1 MIVGFRRHPSIAHVL
16 WAVWRRTAVVT
27 TALGLVCVAIF
38 IVAFGVLH
46 PRLHRAIEVS
56 NATQDLGA
64 GLTVQETA
72 LRGLLATGDGQFLD
86 AYTGAVHQVQRARV
100 PIESFDSPRTREL
113 LVATDAWQDQWAA
126 VALLPR
132 GGKPDAAFLR
142 EGDRLAGDI
151 RDAHAAASV
160 ELSRNMRVQEESE
173 GVLLGLGIA
182 VALAS
187 VVAGLA
193 VSRRGLRGTRAAIG
207 KPLHSLMESID
218 GLGAGAR
225 PDLLDPGAP
234 VELRELGDRLAHVGA
249 RLSAGRA
256 RTTALLEVQHAIAF
270 ATLDEQHAMELITA
284 QVRALTSADAAVVEL
299 REGDEMVYAAGDGT
313 ARDHVGLRLPIHGSA
328 SGRCATTGISARIDD
343 VEADPNMDAAVCLA
357 VGLRSTVVVPL
368 RHDGVI
374 IGVLK
379 VYSDRPAAFTTE
391 DEETLDLLSGLAAV
405 AIHNA
410 RTHTA
415 SIDARLAVERS
426 EERFRSLYHRSPV
439 GQTEVALDGTVMHV
453 NDVFATMLGRTP
465 DDLVGTAAGE
475 LLVRSQDGTE
485 FTTAL
490 RRMRAGEIT
499 HYTGRRVYR
508 HTAGH
513 PVTALISVGLV
524 TTGDGEQ
531 HIIGTAV
538 DITDSERAREAL
550 ADSEEQLQRMFDA
563 APVGIM
569 VRDHDGRIVA
579 ANGAFADI
587 LGYDVADLV
596 GVRAQ
601 MLTHSDDPVASGF
614 ALDRITGGDEEVV
627 LLERRLRRADG
638 TPVWVSTTS
647 TAMEYDG
654 RQRVLTYVAD
664 VTERREAGDR
674 LAHLALYDQLTGL
687 PNRVAAL
694 DALDATQQAGEP
706 VAVLFIDL
714 DGFKAVNDQYG
725 HQTGDAVLAKTASR
739 LTAVVRPHDVTARL
753 AGDEF
758 VIICPGLTDETG
770 ARALADRIETTL
782 RAPML
787 IGDATVQIGASIGIA
802 MSAAGDDT
810 SALLSTA
817 DAAMY
822 EAKRAN
828 KRHPATTRS

>member
-1 MIVGFRRHPSIAHVL
+1 VGFRREPSISGAL
-16 WAVWRRTAVVT
+16 WTVWRRTAVVT

-38 IVAFGVLH
+38 VVAFGVLQ
-46 PRLHRAIEVS
+46 PRLQRAIEVS

-64 GLTVQETA
+64 GLAVQETA
-72 LRGLLATGDGQFLD
+72 LRELLVTGDGQFLE
-86 AYTGAVHQVQRARV
+86 AYTGAVHQVERARV
-100 PIESFDSPRTREL
+100 PIEAFDSPRTREL
-113 LVATDAWQDQWAA
+113 LAATDAWQGQWAA

-132 GGKPDAAFLR
+132 GGRPDPAFLR
-142 EGDRLAGDI
+142 EGDRLAGNI
-151 RDAHAAASV
+151 RDAQAAASA
-160 ELSRNMRVQEESE
+160 ELTHNMRVQERSE
-173 GVLLGLGIA
+173 AVLLGLGIA
-182 VALAS
+182 VSVAS

-193 VSRRGLRGTRAAIG
+193 VSQQGLRGTRAAIG
-207 KPLHSLMESID
+207 EPLHSLMESID

-225 PDLLDPGAP
+225 PDLLDARAP

-270 ATLDEQHAMELITA
+270 ATLDEQDAMELITA
-284 QVRALTSADAAVVEL
+284 QVRALTRADAAVVEL
-299 REGDEMVYAAGDGT
+299 REGDEMVYAAADGT
-313 ARDHVGLRLPIHGSA
+313 ARDHVGLRLSVHRSA
-328 SGRCATTGISARIDD
+328 SGRSATTGISGRIDD
-343 VEADPNMDAAVCLA
+343 VEADPTMDTALCRAL
-357 VGLRSTVVVPL
+357 GLRSMVMVPL

-379 VYSDRPAAFTTE
+379 VYSDRPAAFTIE

-405 AIHNA
+405 AIQNA

-439 GQTEVALDGTVMHV
+439 GQTEVALDGTVLHV
-453 NDVFATMLGRTP
+453 NDVFASMLGRTP
-465 DDLVGTAAGE
+465 ADLVGTAAAE
-475 LLVRSQDGTE
+475 LLVRSQDSTD

-490 RRMRAGEIT
+490 RRIRAGEIT

-524 TTGDGEQ
+524 TTGDRAQ

-550 ADSEEQLQRMFDA
+550 AASAEQLQRMFDT

-579 ANGAFADI
+579 ANRAFADI
-587 LGYDVADLV
+587 LGYRVTDLV

-601 MLTHSDDPVASGF
+601 MLTHPDDTVASGL
-614 ALDRITGGDEEVV
+614 ALDRIAGGDEEVV

-647 TAMEYDG
+647 TALEYDG
-654 RQRVLTYVAD
+654 RPRVLTYCAD
-664 VTERREAGDR
+664 VTERREAADR
-674 LAHLALYDQLTGL
+674 LAHLALHDQLTGL

-694 DALDATQQAGEP
+694 DALDAAQQAGEP
-706 VAVLFIDL
+706 IAVLFIDL
-714 DGFKAVNDQYG
+714 DGFKTVNDEYG
-725 HQTGDAVLAKTASR
+725 HQVGDAVLAQAAAR

-758 VIICPGLTDETG
+758 VIICPGLPDETG
-770 ARALADRIETTL
+770 ARGLADRIETTL
-782 RAPML
+782 SAPML
-787 IGDATVQIGASIGIA
+787 IGETTVRIGASIGIA
-802 MSAAGDDT
+802 MSPAGDDT
-810 SALLSTA
+810 SALLSVA

-828 KRHPATTRS
+828 KRHLATTGA

>member
-1 MIVGFRRHPSIAHVL
+1 
-16 WAVWRRTAVVT
+16 
-27 TALGLVCVAIF
+27 
-38 IVAFGVLH
+38 
-46 PRLHRAIEVS
+46 
-56 NATQDLGA
+56 
-64 GLTVQETA
+64 
-72 LRGLLATGDGQFLD
+72 
-86 AYTGAVHQVQRARV
+86 
-100 PIESFDSPRTREL
+100 
-113 LVATDAWQDQWAA
+113 
-126 VALLPR
+126 
-132 GGKPDAAFLR
+132 
-142 EGDRLAGDI
+142 
-151 RDAHAAASV
+151 
-160 ELSRNMRVQEESE
+160 
-173 GVLLGLGIA
+173 
-182 VALAS
+182 
-187 VVAGLA
+187 
-193 VSRRGLRGTRAAIG
+193 
-207 KPLHSLMESID
+207 
-218 GLGAGAR
+218 
-225 PDLLDPGAP
+225 
-234 VELRELGDRLAHVGA
+234 
-249 RLSAGRA
+249 
-256 RTTALLEVQHAIAF
+256 
-270 ATLDEQHAMELITA
+270 
-284 QVRALTSADAAVVEL
+284 
-299 REGDEMVYAAGDGT
+299 
-313 ARDHVGLRLPIHGSA
+313 
-328 SGRCATTGISARIDD
+328 
-343 VEADPNMDAAVCLA
+343 
-357 VGLRSTVVVPL
+357 
-368 RHDGVI
+368 
-374 IGVLK
+374 
-379 VYSDRPAAFTTE
+379 
-391 DEETLDLLSGLAAV
+391 
-405 AIHNA
+405 
-410 RTHTA
+410 
-415 SIDARLAVERS
+415 
-426 EERFRSLYHRSPV
+426 V
-439 GQTEVALDGTVMHV
+439 GQTEVALDGTLMHV
-453 NDVFATMLGRTP
+453 NDVFASMLGRTP
-465 DDLVGTAAGE
+465 DDLIGTAGGD
-475 LLVRSQDGTE
+475 LLVRSEDSTE
-485 FTTAL
+485 LATAL
-490 RRMRAGEIT
+490 RRLRAGEIS

-513 PVTALISVGLV
+513 RVTALISVGLV
-524 TTGDGEQ
+524 TTGDGGQ
-531 HIIGTAV
+531 HLIGTAV

-550 ADSEEQLQRMFDA
+550 AASEEQLQRMFDA

-579 ANGAFADI
+579 ANRAFANV
-587 LGYDVADLV
+587 LGYDVADLI

-601 MLTHSDDPVASGF
+601 MLTHSDDIMSSGL
-614 ALDRITGGDEEVV
+614 ALNRITGGEEEIVM
-627 LLERRLRRADG
+627 LERRLRRADG
-638 TPVWVSTTS
+638 TWVWVSTTS

-828 KRHPATTRS
+828 KRHPATTGA

>member
-1 MIVGFRRHPSIAHVL
+1 
-16 WAVWRRTAVVT
+16 
-27 TALGLVCVAIF
+27 
-38 IVAFGVLH
+38 
-46 PRLHRAIEVS
+46 
-56 NATQDLGA
+56 

-100 PIESFDSPRTREL
+100 PMESFDSPRTREL

-126 VALLPR
+126 VALLAR

-284 QVRALTSADAAVVEL
+284 QVRALTCADAAVVEL

-313 ARDHVGLRLPIHGSA
+313 ARDHVGLRLSIHHSA

-343 VEADPNMDAAVCLA
+343 VETDPNIDAALCLA
-357 VGLRSTVVVPL
+357 VGLRSTVMVPL

-391 DEETLDLLSGLAAV
+391 DEETLELLSGLAAV

-465 DDLVGTAAGE
+465 EDLVGTTAGD
-475 LLVRSQDGTE
+475 LLVRTQDSAD
-485 FTTAL
+485 FATAL

-508 HTAGH
+508 HTAGY

-524 TTGDGEQ
+524 TTAEGEQ

-538 DITDSERAREAL
+538 DITDSERTREEL
-550 ADSEEQLQRMFDA
+550 AHSEQQLRRMFDT

-569 VRDHDGRIVA
+569 VRDPDGRIVA
-579 ANGAFADI
+579 ANRAFADI
-587 LGYDVADLV
+587 LGYDVGDLV

-601 MLTHSDDPVASGF
+601 MLAHPDDAVGAGF
-614 ALDRITGGDEEVV
+614 ALDRVAGGEEELVIV
-627 LLERRLRRADG
+627 EKRLRRADG
-638 TPVWVSTTS
+638 APVWVSTTS
-647 TAMEYDG
+647 TALEYDG
-654 RQRVLTYVAD
+654 RPRVLTYVAD
-664 VTERREAGDR
+664 VTERRATGDR
-674 LAHLALYDQLTGL
+674 LAHLAMHDQLTGL
-687 PNRVAAL
+687 PNRPAAL
-694 DALDATQQAGEP
+694 DALEAAQQAGQP
-706 VAVLFIDL
+706 VGVLFMDL
-714 DGFKAVNDQYG
+714 DGFKAVNDVYG
-725 HQTGDAVLAKTASR
+725 HQAGDAVLVEVATR
-739 LTAVVRPHDVTARL
+739 LTSVVRPDDVTARL

-758 VIICPGLTDETG
+758 VIICPGLADEAG
-770 ARALADRIETTL
+770 AHALAERIQAELT
-782 RAPML
+782 APML
-787 IGDATVQIGASIGIA
+787 VGDATVRIGASIGIA

-810 SALLSTA
+810 SALLSVA

-822 EAKRAN
+822 DAKRRN
-828 KRHPATTRS
+828 RRHPSATSRVPGVPAASG